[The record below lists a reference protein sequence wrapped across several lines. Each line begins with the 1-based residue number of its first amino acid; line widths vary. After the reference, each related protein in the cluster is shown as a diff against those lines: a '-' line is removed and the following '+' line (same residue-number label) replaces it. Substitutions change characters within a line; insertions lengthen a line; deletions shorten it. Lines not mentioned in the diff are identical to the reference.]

1 MDTLYI
7 GDIPP
12 EYHFARFSSYYVD
25 LFNTDVLDYDRNYD
39 FYRVYLYDNYFTYEK
54 KTSNSGYSSYSLVD
68 IPVSSEKTYRRD
80 FPEIC
85 NTVLIFSILFIFL
98 INIFTSIFKRGG
110 VFGNLL

>member
-1 MDTLYI
+1 MDVLYI

-25 LFNTDVLDYDRNYD
+25 LFNTDFLENNRTYDY
-39 FYRVYLYDNYFTYEK
+39 YRVYFFDNYFTYEK
-54 KTSNSGYSSYSLVD
+54 KTTAGYSSYSLVD